1 MYSFLLISH
10 IIISFLLILLTS
22 FIVIRSILGIYNKF
36 ELSYLID
43 IRISIFT
50 VYLLY
55 IELILGLILYAIYL
69 RQLTSLITQENAN
82 IYFSARFWAIE
93 HTILMI
99 FAIIFGHIG
108 LLYAKNL
115 SENKQIF
122 QKKSLYF
129 GISLILIIISISMN
143 MIRNV

>member
-36 ELSYLID
+36 KLSYLFD

-55 IELILGLILYAIYL
+55 IELILGLMLYAIYL
-69 RQLTSLITQENAN
+69 RQLTSLINQENAN